1 MTNEQLNQQVTQ
13 LKQLLTEAVAQLEVA
28 EAEAADTEWVEEKNE
43 AISKAISN
51 VTFRL
56 AGLLYRW
63 RDGEPFIVA

>member
-1 MTNEQLNQQVTQ
+1 MTNEQLNEQVTQ
-13 LKQLLTEAVAQLEVA
+13 LKQLLTEAVAQLEAA
-28 EAEAADTEWVEEKNE
+28 EAEAADTTWVEEKNE

-63 RDGEPFIVA
+63 RDREPFITA